1 MIGKRITGVPWALPM
16 SGRRSEAA
24 HADGIRQAGRMPGNE
39 LLDIARTVAQE
50 AGALAAR
57 LRREGVEVAA
67 TKSSPIDIV
76 TAADRAA
83 EDLIRGRLAE
93 LRPHD
98 GFLGEE
104 SGAGAGTSGLTW
116 VVDPIDGTVNYLYD
130 LPNWSVSIAVVEG
143 DPDPAS
149 WTALAGAVDAPAL
162 GELFTASAGGGAYVG
177 DRRLHVREAVP
188 LNRALVA
195 TGFHY
200 TQEIRTNQARVAQ
213 PLLARVRDLRR
224 AGGAAIDLA
233 YVAAGRIDAY
243 FEQGLNP
250 WDQAAGALLVQE
262 AGGVVRGI
270 DGGAPGYRMTIA
282 GQVDVVDELH
292 GVLLELGA

>member
-1 MIGKRITGVPWALPM
+1 VPHDDLLQIA
-16 SGRRSEAA
+16 RSVAEEAA
-24 HADGIRQAGRMPGNE
+24 
-39 LLDIARTVAQE
+39 
-50 AGALAAR
+50 ALADR

-76 TAADRAA
+76 TAADRAT
-83 EDLIRGRLAE
+83 EDLIRARLTD
-93 LRPHD
+93 LRPDD

-104 SGAGAGTSGLTW
+104 SGGASGSSGLTW

-143 DPDPAS
+143 DPDPAT
-149 WTALAGAVDAPAL
+149 WTALAGAVAAPRL
-162 GELFTASAGGGAYVG
+162 GEVYTASAGGGAFANG
-177 DRRLHVREAVP
+177 SPMRMRPPVP
-188 LNRALVA
+188 LDRALVA

-200 TQEIRTNQARVAQ
+200 TQEIRRVQARVAQ

-233 YVAAGRIDAY
+233 YVAGGRIDAY
-243 FEQGLNP
+243 FEQGLSP

-262 AGGVVRGI
+262 AGGTVRGL
-270 DGGAPGYRMTIA
+270 DEERPSRRMTIA
-282 GQVDVVDELH
+282 GSAPVVAELREA
-292 GVLLELGA
+292 LLELGA

>member
-1 MIGKRITGVPWALPM
+1 
-16 SGRRSEAA
+16 
-24 HADGIRQAGRMPGNE
+24 MPFDD
-39 LLDIARTVAQE
+39 LLQIARSVAQE
-50 AGALAAR
+50 AGELADR
-57 LRREGVEVAA
+57 LRREGVEVQA

-76 TAADRAA
+76 TAADRAV
-83 EDLIRGRLAE
+83 EDLIRSRLADV
-93 LRPHD
+93 RPDD

-104 SGAGAGTSGLTW
+104 SGGGAGTSGITW

-130 LPNWSVSIAVVEG
+130 LPNWSVSIAAVEG
-143 DPDPAS
+143 DPDPAT
-149 WTALAGAVDAPAL
+149 WTALAGAVAAPRL
-162 GELFTASAGGGAYVG
+162 GELYTASSGGGAHVG
-177 DRRLHVREAVP
+177 GVRLQVRPPVP
-188 LNRALVA
+188 LDRALVA

-200 TQEIRTNQARVAQ
+200 TQEIRQNQARVAQ

-262 AGGVVRGI
+262 AGGVVRGL
-270 DGGAPGYRMTIA
+270 DDLHPSRRMVIA
-282 GQVDVVDELH
+282 GGGGVVDELRA
-292 GVLLELGA
+292 VLLELGA

>member
-1 MIGKRITGVPWALPM
+1 M
-16 SGRRSEAA
+16 AA
-24 HADGIRQAGRMPGNE
+24 QE
-39 LLDIARTVAQE
+39 LLDIARSVAEE
-50 AGALAAR
+50 AGELAAR

-83 EDLIRGRLAE
+83 EDLIRGRLAA
-93 LRPHD
+93 LRPAD

-104 SGAGAGTSGLTW
+104 SGGASGTSGLTW
-116 VVDPIDGTVNYLYD
+116 VVDPIDGTVNYLYG

-143 DPDPAS
+143 EPDPGT
-149 WTALAGAVDAPAL
+149 WTALAGAVAAPML
-162 GELFTASAGGGAYVG
+162 GELYWASAGGGAFVG
-177 DRRLHVREAVP
+177 DRRLHVRDAVP
-188 LNRALVA
+188 LDRALVA

-200 TQEIRTNQARVAQ
+200 TQDIRTNQARVAQ

-250 WDQAAGALLVQE
+250 WDQAAGALLVRE

-270 DGGAPGYRMTIA
+270 DEGGPTYRMVLA
-282 GQVDVVDELH
+282 GQADVVDELH
-292 GVLLELGA
+292 ATLVELGA

>member
-1 MIGKRITGVPWALPM
+1 M
-16 SGRRSEAA
+16 AA
-24 HADGIRQAGRMPGNE
+24 QE
-39 LLDIARTVAQE
+39 LLDIARSVAEE
-50 AGALAAR
+50 AGELAAR

-83 EDLIRGRLAE
+83 EDLIRGRLAA
-93 LRPHD
+93 LRPAD

-104 SGAGAGTSGLTW
+104 SGGASGTSGLTW
-116 VVDPIDGTVNYLYD
+116 VVDPIDGTVNYLYG

-143 DPDPAS
+143 EPDPGT
-149 WTALAGAVDAPAL
+149 WTALAGAVAAPML
-162 GELFTASAGGGAYVG
+162 GELYSASAGGGAFVG
-177 DRRLHVREAVP
+177 DQRLHVREAVP
-188 LNRALVA
+188 LDRALVA

-200 TQEIRTNQARVAQ
+200 TQDIRTNQARVAQ

-250 WDQAAGALLVQE
+250 WDQAAGALLVRE

-270 DGGAPGYRMTIA
+270 DDAGPTYRMLIA
-282 GQVDVVDELH
+282 GESDVVEELH
-292 GVLLELGA
+292 ATLVDLGA

>member
-1 MIGKRITGVPWALPM
+1 M
-16 SGRRSEAA
+16 A
-24 HADGIRQAGRMPGNE
+24 HEE
-39 LLDIARTVAQE
+39 LLEIARSVAEE

-76 TAADRAA
+76 TAADRAT
-83 EDLIRGRLAE
+83 EDLIRGRLAA
-93 LRPHD
+93 LRPAD

-104 SGAGAGTSGLTW
+104 SGGEAGTSGLTW

-143 DPDPAS
+143 DPDPET
-149 WTALAGAVDAPAL
+149 WTALAGAVAAPQL
-162 GELFTASAGGGAYVG
+162 GELYTASAGGGAFVG
-177 DRRLHVREAVP
+177 DRRLQVREAVP

-250 WDQAAGALLVQE
+250 WDQAAGALLVRE
-262 AGGVVRGI
+262 AGGVVRGL
-270 DGGAPGYRMTIA
+270 DSPAANHRMTIA
-282 GQVDVVDELH
+282 GQADVVDEL
-292 GVLLELGA
+292 LASLRELGA

>member
-1 MIGKRITGVPWALPM
+1 M
-16 SGRRSEAA
+16 A
-24 HADGIRQAGRMPGNE
+24 HEE
-39 LLDIARTVAQE
+39 LLDIARSVAEE

-76 TAADRAA
+76 TAADRAT
-83 EDLIRGRLAE
+83 EDLIRGRLAA
-93 LRPHD
+93 LRPQD

-104 SGAGAGTSGLTW
+104 SGGGAGTSGLTW
-116 VVDPIDGTVNYLYD
+116 VVDPIDGTANYLYD

-143 DPDPAS
+143 DPDPAT
-149 WTALAGAVDAPAL
+149 WTALAGVVNAPML
-162 GELFTASAGGGAYVG
+162 REVYTASLGGGA
-177 DRRLHVREAVP
+177 HVDGRPMQVRQPVP
-188 LNRALVA
+188 LDRALVA

-250 WDQAAGALLVQE
+250 WDQAAGALLVRE

-270 DGGAPGYRMTIA
+270 DGPAPTHRMLIA
-282 GQVDVVDELH
+282 GQEAVVAELH
-292 GVLLELGA
+292 AALVELGA

>member
-1 MIGKRITGVPWALPM
+1 
-16 SGRRSEAA
+16 
-24 HADGIRQAGRMPGNE
+24 MPGNE
-39 LLDIARTVAQE
+39 LLEIARSVAEE

-76 TAADRAA
+76 TAADRAT
-83 EDLIRGRLAE
+83 EELIRRRLAE
-93 LRPHD
+93 LRPQD

-104 SGAGAGTSGLTW
+104 SGAGSGTSGLTW

-143 DPDPAS
+143 DPDPVT
-149 WTALAGAVDAPAL
+149 WTALAGAVHAPAL
-162 GELFTASAGGGAYVG
+162 GELFTASVGGGAYVG
-177 DRRLHVREAVP
+177 DRRLHVRDAVP
-188 LNRALVA
+188 LDRALVA

-200 TQEIRTNQARVAQ
+200 TAAIRTNQAVVAQ
-213 PLLARVRDLRR
+213 PLLGRVRDLRR

-262 AGGVVRGI
+262 AGGIVQGI
-270 DGGAPGYRMTIA
+270 DGGAPTHRMTIA
-282 GQVDVVDELH
+282 GQADVVAALRATL
-292 GVLLELGA
+292 VELGA

>member
-1 MIGKRITGVPWALPM
+1 ML
-16 SGRRSEAA
+16 
-24 HADGIRQAGRMPGNE
+24 RQAGPVPTDD
-39 LLDIARTVAQE
+39 LLRIARSVAEE
-50 AGALAAR
+50 AGELAAA

-76 TAADRAA
+76 TRADRAT

-93 LRPHD
+93 LRPDD

-104 SGAGAGTSGLTW
+104 SGAETGGSGLTW
-116 VVDPIDGTVNYLYD
+116 VVDPIDGTVNYLYE

-143 DPDPAS
+143 EPDPS
-149 WTALAGAVDAPAL
+149 TWRALAGAVAAPAL
-162 GELFTASAGGGAYVG
+162 GDLYTASAGGGARLG
-177 DRRLHVREAVP
+177 DRELQVRPPAP
-188 LNRALVA
+188 LDRALVA

-200 TQEIRTNQARVAQ
+200 TQEIRGNQARVAQ

-224 AGGAAIDLA
+224 AGGAALDLA

-262 AGGVVRGI
+262 AGGVVTGLEQDR
-270 DGGAPGYRMTIA
+270 PSNRMVLA
-282 GQVDVVDELH
+282 GPERTVADLRAVLVD
-292 GVLLELGA
+292 LGA

>member
-1 MIGKRITGVPWALPM
+1 MPHADLLRLARDVAA
-16 SGRRSEAA
+16 EAA
-24 HADGIRQAGRMPGNE
+24 
-39 LLDIARTVAQE
+39 
-50 AGALAAR
+50 ALAAR
-57 LRREGVEVAA
+57 LRREGVAVAA

-76 TAADRAA
+76 TEADRATEA
-83 EDLIRGRLAE
+83 LIRGRLADA
-93 LRPHD
+93 RPAD

-143 DPDPAS
+143 EPDPES
-149 WTALAGAVDAPAL
+149 WRALAGAVAAPAL
-162 GELFTASAGGGAYVG
+162 GDLFSAAEGGGAHLG
-177 DRRLHVREAVP
+177 DRELRVRPPVP

-200 TQEIRTNQARVAQ
+200 TDEIRSNQARVAQ

-243 FEQGLNP
+243 FEQGLQP
-250 WDQAAGALLVQE
+250 WDQAAGALLVRE
-262 AGGVVRGI
+262 AGGVVQGL
-270 DGGAPGYRMTIA
+270 GGALPTSRMVVA
-282 GQVDVVDELH
+282 GSAEVVADLDAA
-292 GVLLELGA
+292 LRELGA

>member
-1 MIGKRITGVPWALPM
+1 MAY
-16 SGRRSEAA
+16 
-24 HADGIRQAGRMPGNE
+24 QE
-39 LLDIARTVAQE
+39 LLDIARAVAEE

-57 LRREGVEVAA
+57 LRTEGVEVAA

-76 TAADRAA
+76 TAADRAT
-83 EDLIRGRLAE
+83 EDLIRGRLAA
-93 LRPHD
+93 LRPDD

-104 SGAGAGTSGLTW
+104 SGAAASSSGLTW

-143 DPDPAS
+143 DPDPAT
-149 WTALAGAVDAPAL
+149 WTALAGAVHAPVL
-162 GELFTASAGGGAYVG
+162 GELYTASAGGGAHLG
-177 DRRLHVREAVP
+177 GRRLHVRDAVQ
-188 LNRALVA
+188 LDRALVA

-200 TQEIRTNQARVAQ
+200 TQDIRTNQARVAQ

-233 YVAAGRIDAY
+233 YVAAGRLDAY
-243 FEQGLNP
+243 FEQGLHP

-270 DGGAPGYRMTIA
+270 GDGGATSRMLIA
-282 GQVDVVDELH
+282 GRAETVAELH
-292 GVLLELGA
+292 ATLVELGA

>member
-1 MIGKRITGVPWALPM
+1 M
-16 SGRRSEAA
+16 
-24 HADGIRQAGRMPGNE
+24 ADQE
-39 LLDIARTVAQE
+39 LLQLARSIAEE
-50 AGALAAR
+50 AGELAAR

-76 TAADRAA
+76 TEADRAT
-83 EDLIRGRLAE
+83 EDLIRGRLAQ
-93 LRPHD
+93 LRPAD

-104 SGAGAGTSGLTW
+104 SGGAGGTSGLTW
-116 VVDPIDGTVNYLYD
+116 VVDPIDGTVNYLYG
-130 LPNWSVSIAVVEG
+130 LPNWSVSVAVVEG
-143 DPDPAS
+143 DPDPS
-149 WTALAGAVDAPAL
+149 TWTALAGAVAAPML
-162 GELFTASAGGGAYVG
+162 GELYSASAGGGATVNG
-177 DRRLHVREAVP
+177 RGLHVRAAVP
-188 LNRALVA
+188 LDRALVA

-200 TQEIRTNQARVAQ
+200 TQDIRTNQARVAQ

-250 WDQAAGALLVQE
+250 WDQAAGALLVRE

-270 DGGAPGYRMTIA
+270 DESGPTHRMLIA
-282 GQVDVVDELH
+282 GQVDVVAALH
-292 GVLLELGA
+292 ASLVELGA

>member
-1 MIGKRITGVPWALPM
+1 
-16 SGRRSEAA
+16 
-24 HADGIRQAGRMPGNE
+24 MPYDD
-39 LLDIARTVAQE
+39 LLQIARSVAEE
-50 AGALAAR
+50 AGALADR

-76 TAADRAA
+76 TAADRAT

-93 LRPHD
+93 LRPD
-98 GFLGEE
+98 DAFLGEE
-104 SGAGAGTSGLTW
+104 SGGATGSSGLTW

-143 DPDPAS
+143 EPDPAS
-149 WTALAGAVDAPAL
+149 WTALAGAVVAPRL
-162 GELFTASAGGGAYVG
+162 GEVYTASAGGGAHVG
-177 DRRLHVREAVP
+177 GSRLQVRPPVP
-188 LNRALVA
+188 LDRALVA

-200 TQEIRTNQARVAQ
+200 TQEIRQNQARVAQ

-243 FEQGLNP
+243 FEQGLSP
-250 WDQAAGALLVQE
+250 WDQAAGVLLVQE
-262 AGGVVRGI
+262 AGGVARGL
-270 DGGAPGYRMTIA
+270 DEPNPSRRMAIA
-282 GQVDVVDELH
+282 GSAPVVDELH
-292 GVLLELGA
+292 AALLELGA

>member
-1 MIGKRITGVPWALPM
+1 MNGEVGL
-16 SGRRSEAA
+16 
-24 HADGIRQAGRMPGNE
+24 RQAGVMPSSE
-39 LLDIARTVAQE
+39 LLDIARSVAEE

-76 TAADRAA
+76 TAADRAT
-83 EDLIRGRLAE
+83 EDLIRGRLAA
-93 LRPHD
+93 LRPDD

-104 SGAGAGTSGLTW
+104 SGGAGGTSGLTW

-143 DPDPAS
+143 DPDPATWS
-149 WTALAGAVDAPAL
+149 ALAGAVAAPGL
-162 GELFTASAGGGAYVG
+162 GELYTASAGGGAFVG
-177 DRRLHVREAVP
+177 DTRLHVRGPVP

-200 TQEIRTNQARVAQ
+200 TQAIRTNQARVAQ

-250 WDQAAGALLVQE
+250 WDQAAGALLVRE
-262 AGGVVRGI
+262 AGGVVRGL
-270 DGGAPGYRMTIA
+270 DDEFASNRMTIA
-282 GQVDVVDELH
+282 GDAEVVADLRA
-292 GVLLELGA
+292 VLQELGA

>member
-1 MIGKRITGVPWALPM
+1 M
-16 SGRRSEAA
+16 A
-24 HADGIRQAGRMPGNE
+24 HEE
-39 LLDIARTVAQE
+39 LLEIARSVAEE

-76 TAADRAA
+76 TEADRAT
-83 EDLIRGRLAE
+83 EDLIRGRLAA
-93 LRPHD
+93 LRPGD

-104 SGAGAGTSGLTW
+104 SGGASGTSGLTW

-143 DPDPAS
+143 DPDPAT
-149 WTALAGAVDAPAL
+149 WTALAGAVSAPVL
-162 GELFTASAGGGAYVG
+162 RELYTASAGGGAHLDG
-177 DRRLHVREAVP
+177 RRLHVRDAVP

-200 TQEIRTNQARVAQ
+200 TQDIRDVQARVAQ

-233 YVAAGRIDAY
+233 YIAAGRIDAY

-262 AGGVVRGI
+262 AGGVCRAST
-270 DGGAPGYRMTIA
+270 GARPPIG
-282 GQVDVVDELH
+282 
-292 GVLLELGA
+292 

>member
-1 MIGKRITGVPWALPM
+1 
-16 SGRRSEAA
+16 
-24 HADGIRQAGRMPGNE
+24 MPYDD
-39 LLDIARTVAQE
+39 LLRIARDVAQE

-57 LRREGVEVAA
+57 LRREGVTVAA

-76 TAADRAA
+76 TAADRAS
-83 EDLIRGRLAE
+83 EDLIRERLAAA
-93 LRPHD
+93 RPGD

-104 SGAGAGTSGLTW
+104 SAASVGSSGLTW
-116 VVDPIDGTVNYLYD
+116 IVDPIDGTVNYLYD

-143 DPDPAS
+143 DPDPQS
-149 WTALAGAVDAPAL
+149 WRALAGAVAAPML
-162 GELFTASAGGGAYVG
+162 GDLYTASAGGGAHLG
-177 DRRLHVREAVP
+177 ELALRVRPAVP

-243 FEQGLNP
+243 FEQGLSP
-250 WDQAAGALLVQE
+250 WDQAAGALLVRE
-262 AGGVVRGI
+262 AGGVVQGL
-270 DGGAPGYRMTIA
+270 GGGEPSKRMLVA
-282 GQVDVVDELH
+282 GAAAVVAELDAT
-292 GVLLELGA
+292 LRELGA

>member
-1 MIGKRITGVPWALPM
+1 M
-16 SGRRSEAA
+16 A
-24 HADGIRQAGRMPGNE
+24 HEE
-39 LLDIARTVAQE
+39 LLDIARAVAEE

-57 LRREGVEVAA
+57 LRREGVEVQA

-76 TAADRAA
+76 TAADRAT

-93 LRPHD
+93 LRPQD

-104 SGAGAGTSGLTW
+104 SGADGGSSGLTW

-143 DPDPAS
+143 EPDPRS
-149 WTALAGAVDAPAL
+149 WTALAGAVHAPAL
-162 GELFTASAGGGAYVG
+162 GELYTASAGGGAHLG
-177 DRRLHVREAVP
+177 DRELRVREPVP
-188 LNRALVA
+188 LDRALVA

-200 TQEIRTNQARVAQ
+200 TQAIRTNQARVAQ

-233 YVAAGRIDAY
+233 YLAAGRLDAY

-250 WDQAAGALLVQE
+250 WDQAAGALLVRE
-262 AGGVVRGI
+262 AGGVVRGL
-270 DGGAPGYRMTIA
+270 DEEAPTNRMVLAGGPE
-282 GQVDVVDELH
+282 VVAELRS
-292 GVLLELGA
+292 VLLELGA